1 MFLIALSF
9 SFFAIFYL
17 VMQDKDLQQRIL
29 VRATQSFSKQIG
41 SKASVKELE
50 WGFPNSFILKDVYI
64 EDKQKDTLLSVE
76 RAKVTINIWPLIRSQ
91 VSFRTIQFKGMDL
104 RIRQMKDTTSY
115 NYDFLVEALTN
126 PNDTTEMNWTL
137 DIESLGFT
145 DCKVSAV
152 QNNPGE
158 TVDGVINFKDLHVS
172 DLSGILYVKN
182 HSEEETEL
190 RLIKLQAK
198 ERSGLVLSDLTTN
211 VLLNDEVIRLDKFVT
226 QMPSSKLGIDHAVL
240 YKYDKDKWFM
250 NLDDNRVDF
259 LFQPSYVNLGDL
271 APLVPVFNGSEESVS
286 ISGSIAGTKKF
297 LSLED
302 FKLAMGETMKVDG
315 NFDFSNLSNLDS
327 LGIRAKI
334 DNVSL
339 SADDVKKVGGMILQR
354 SIYLPSVCDS
364 LGILSYSGEVEGTF
378 RNVLLSGN
386 LRTDAGTLA
395 TNVYLTG
402 EDSQFNKFNV
412 IGQVSTHGFDLSQL
426 VGPDV
431 RLKKTTFD
439 LEVDLKKVEA
449 EKFQLEAI
457 GKIDS
462 LDFRDYIFQGI
473 ALNGKFDEKGF
484 NGNFTLTDDNIH
496 LDFEGNADL
505 RKSQPVLNFN
515 ARVTEANLQ
524 KLNWK
529 EGPYSETVS
538 FDIQANCTGLDFDN
552 LEGYLSIDNFLYT
565 RDDKMLYLNV
575 FTVNT
580 MPLKEGGKQFNVIS
594 DYVNGHFDGE
604 YSFSSL
610 VDAIKRIT
618 YTYVPTLA
626 DMDRTYSPEKSV
638 SKDGRNNKFKFDFT
652 LENTEPINDVIE
664 LPFIM
669 QQKCHLSGFV
679 NDSIDKYSL
688 RLEAPLFSYNDIEVE
703 NALLLLENPKE
714 CVKLVCRSTYYNV
727 GERRNPYFLS
737 LNSTAK
743 DDNIDVKVS
752 YSNSQAITNSGT
764 FSLSSKLLGYSPN
777 GLSADFVV
785 NPSKIIVKDTTWNIH
800 KGTVSLRPNLLVVDS
815 LKASNVYQKIQAQG
829 KCTDS
834 SNDSLRIWFTDLD
847 LDSFS
852 KLLASPGVTFGG
864 VGDGDF
870 YLTKLF
876 TNPTVEGRLGAYD
889 AYLNDYPFGDL
900 DAQFAYDKFN
910 NVMVFGTSLVT
921 AMESHK
927 QSQID
932 GAVFFNQDSLFIDG
946 YLRDIDMR
954 FLRLY
959 LDGVLSSN
967 TGVLNTHVKALGR
980 YDRIGLEGL
989 GLVKDFGFDI
999 EYTNTH
1005 YNLTD
1010 TVIMTQNSFRLPGVT
1025 VTDDDGNKAKLNA
1038 LIMHKGFFD
1047 WKYAMNIETDRLMAF
1062 NTTEHDNDMFYG
1074 KVYVGGNVSLS
1085 GTSDFFNVDVNAK
1098 SMKGSNVTIPLD
1110 GRKDAKDA
1118 NFITYRSRK
1127 SLSQDELRQMRRKKK
1142 QQIKEQNEK
1151 SSLDMIVNV
1160 ELEAT
1165 PDAEVVLITD
1175 KKLGDEVRTRGHGNL
1190 TMKYTSSD
1198 DAFKLNGTYQ
1208 IDRGDYQFT
1217 IQSVI
1222 ARKFELLE
1230 GSTVRWNGDPT
1241 AAILDLNAKYS
1252 LNAYIGD
1259 ILADDNVSNTQVNCL
1274 MGVSGTISR
1283 PNIKFDLD
1291 MPNIDEDMMRKVK
1304 SVINTEEAMNRNVA
1318 TLLAFGTFNT
1328 SDVTTSSS
1336 NSGLSNVGFAALSSE
1351 ISGLLSKINRDVNIG
1366 LNYRPYTGDQ
1376 TQSTTEFEVALS
1388 TGLFH
1393 DRLQLNGN
1401 FGYREGFSTLDAT
1414 NTQSGIV
1421 DFDIEYKLSKNGR
1434 FRSKAFNR
1442 SSNSYLRNYDSK
1454 TQGIGLLYRQDY
1466 DSASELLKTYLSPF
1480 TRINQRIEE
1489 RRNKKEE
1496 SK

>member
-1 MFLIALSF
+1 
-9 SFFAIFYL
+9 
-17 VMQDKDLQQRIL
+17 MQDKDLQQRIL
-29 VRATQSFSKQIG
+29 VRATESFSKQVG
-41 SKASVKELE
+41 AKTTVNELE
-50 WGFPNSFILKDVYI
+50 WGFPNSFILKDVLI
-64 EDKQKDTLLSVE
+64 EDKQNDTLLSVE
-76 RAKVTINIWPLIRSQ
+76 RAKVTVNIWPLLRSQ

-104 RIRQMKDTTSY
+104 RIHQLPDTIGY
-115 NYDFLVEALTN
+115 NYDFLVDALTN

-137 DIESLGFT
+137 DIESLGFSG
-145 DCKVSAV
+145 CKLSAV

-158 TVDGVINFKDLHVS
+158 TVEGEINFKDLHLS
-172 DLSGILYVKN
+172 DFSGVLFVKH
-182 HSEEETEL
+182 HSDEETEL
-190 RLIKLQAK
+190 KLIKLQAK
-198 ERSGLVLSDLTTN
+198 ERSGLVLSDLTAN
-211 VLLNDEVIRLDKFVT
+211 VLLNDQEIRVDNFVT
-226 QMPSSKLGIDHAVL
+226 QMPSSKLGIEHVIL
-240 YKYDKDKWFM
+240 YKYDKDKWM
-250 NLDDNRVDF
+250 ENIEDNRLDF
-259 LFQPSYVNLGDL
+259 LFQPSYVNLADL
-271 APLVPVFNGSEESVS
+271 SPLVPIFKDRDENIK
-286 ISGSIAGTKKF
+286 ISGSIAGTKKY
-297 LSLED
+297 LSLEN
-302 FKLAMGETMKVDG
+302 FKLSMGETMSVDG
-315 NFDFSNLSNLDS
+315 DFDFSNLSNLDS
-327 LGIRAKI
+327 LGINAKI
-334 DNVSL
+334 DNISL
-339 SADDVKKVGGMILQR
+339 SADDVRTVGGIILQR

-378 RNVLLSGN
+378 KNMLLSGR
-386 LRTDAGTLA
+386 LATDAGVLA

-402 EDSQFNKFNV
+402 EDAQFNKFNV
-412 IGQVSTHGFDLSQL
+412 IGQVGTHGFDLSKL
-426 VGPDV
+426 VGQDV

-462 LDFRDYIFQGI
+462 LDFRDYIYQGI

-496 LDFEGNADL
+496 LDFEGSADL
-505 RKSQPVLNFN
+505 RKSQPVLNFS

-524 KLNWK
+524 KLHWK
-529 EGPYSETVS
+529 ESLSATESYDETVS

-580 MPLKEGGKQFNVIS
+580 LPLKNGGKQFNVIS

-610 VDAIKRIT
+610 VNAIKRIT
-618 YTYVPTLA
+618 YNYVPTLA
-626 DMDRTYSPEKSV
+626 DMDKSYSIDKSR
-638 SKDGRNNKFKFDFT
+638 DINGRNNKFKFDFT

-664 LPFIM
+664 LPFVM

-688 RLEAPLFSYNDIEVE
+688 RLEAPLFTYNDVEVE
-703 NALLLLENPKE
+703 NALLLLENPQDK
-714 CVKLVCRSTYYNV
+714 VKLICRSTYYNSASAV
-727 GERRNPYFLS
+727 GSRLRNPYFLS
-737 LNSTAK
+737 FNSSAK
-743 DDNIDVKVS
+743 DDNIDVKIS

-764 FSLSSKLLGYSPN
+764 FSLSSKLLGYTTD

-785 NPSKIIVKDTTWNIH
+785 NPSSIIVKDTTWNIH
-800 KGTVSLRPNLLVVDS
+800 KGTVSLRPNLLIVDS
-815 LKASNVYQKIQAQG
+815 LMASNVYQKIQAEG

-834 SNDSLRIWFTDLD
+834 SNDSIRIWFTDLD

-876 TNPTVEGRLGAYD
+876 SNPTVEGRLGAYD

-910 NVMVFGTSLVT
+910 NTLVFGTSLVT

-927 QSQID
+927 ESQID
-932 GAVFFNQDSLFIDG
+932 GAVFFDHDSLYIDG
-946 YLRDIDMR
+946 YLKDIDMR

-967 TGVLNTHVKALGR
+967 TGVLNTHVRALGR
-980 YDRIGLEGL
+980 FDRIGLEGL
-989 GLVKDFGFDI
+989 GLVKDFGFDVD
-999 EYTNTH
+999 YTNTH
-1005 YNLTD
+1005 YTLTD
-1010 TVIMTQNSFRLPGVT
+1010 TVVMTQNSFRLPGVT
-1025 VTDDDGNKAKLNA
+1025 VVDDDGNKAKLTA

-1047 WKYAMNIETDRLMAF
+1047 WKYAINLKTDRLMAF

-1074 KVYVGGNVSLS
+1074 KVYVNGNVSLS
-1085 GTSDFFNVDVNAK
+1085 GTGDYFNVDVNAR
-1098 SMKGSNVTIPLD
+1098 SEKGSNVTIPLD
-1110 GRKDAKDA
+1110 GQKDAKDA
-1118 NFITYRSRK
+1118 TFITYRRSR
-1127 SLSQDELRQMRRKKK
+1127 SLTGEELKLMRRKKR
-1142 QQIKEQNEK
+1142 QEIREQNDE
-1151 SSLDMIVNV
+1151 SSLNMSVNV

-1190 TMKYTSSD
+1190 TMKYTSAD
-1198 DAFKLNGTYQ
+1198 DAFKLNGAYQ

-1222 ARKFELLE
+1222 ARKFELME

-1259 ILADDNVSNTQVNCL
+1259 ILSDDNVSNTQVNCL

-1283 PNIKFDLD
+1283 PNIKFDLE
-1291 MPNIDEDMMRKVK
+1291 MPNIDEDMMRKVR

-1328 SDVTTSSS
+1328 SDFSASSSSSS
-1336 NSGLSNVGFAALSSE
+1336 NTNTQIANMGFAALSSE

-1366 LNYRPYTGDQ
+1366 LNYRPYTGGTEQ
-1376 TQSTTEFEVALS
+1376 TSTEFEVALS
-1388 TGLFH
+1388 TGLFN

-1401 FGYREGFSTLDAT
+1401 FGYREGFSSMDQVS
-1414 NTQSGIV
+1414 TQSGIV

-1442 SSNSYLRNYDSK
+1442 SSNSYLRNFNSQ
-1454 TQGIGLLYRQDY
+1454 TQGVGLLYRQDY
-1466 DSASELLKTYLSPF
+1466 DSASELLKTYLAPF
-1480 TRINQRIEE
+1480 TRINEKLKE
-1489 RRNKKEE
+1489 RRKE
-1496 SK
+1496 KNVK